1 MKYICLKMRRAR
13 YVSTALFGY
22 FRKAGLDPAKVKLI
36 RHSLGDKDFS
46 KCYYSEPQMVWE
58 YTRIQKPGFS
68 KGYDYWCVF
77 VSGEGTTA
85 RLFACYKV
93 NGAVS
98 ATPDLEPVGFPLE
111 GRFEGKYDYFD
122 LEPVDNLKEYEH
134 RLVIEWGRAALS
146 WHQKGTTEKDILA
159 IDSPVK
165 KPFIGYDKVVLT
177 YAELKEV
184 VENRDVYE
192 LWQAAL
198 SAVNAV
204 YLIVDTKSGQQYV
217 GSAYGK
223 DGLLGRW
230 RIYVDSLHG
239 HNKLMK
245 EVICAHPTDINF
257 FQFPILQI
265 LPKTLTDDE
274 VIHTESLWKEKLQSI
289 RFGMNDN

>member
-1 MKYICLKMRRAR
+1 MSILHF
-13 YVSTALFGY
+13 SDILE
-22 FRKAGLDPAKVKLI
+22 KAGLDPAKVKLI

-77 VSGEGTTA
+77 VSGERTTA

-98 ATPDLEPVGFPLE
+98 ATPDLKPAGFPLE

-134 RLVIEWGRAALS
+134 RLVIEWGGAALS
-146 WHQKGTTEKDILA
+146 WHQKGTTEKDVLA

-177 YAELKEV
+177 YSELNEV
-184 VENRDVYE
+184 VENEEYFE

-245 EVICAHPTDINF
+245 EVICAHPDQYKF
-257 FQFPILQI
+257 FQFSILQI

>member
-1 MKYICLKMRRAR
+1 MSILHF
-13 YVSTALFGY
+13 SDILE
-22 FRKAGLDPAKVKLI
+22 KAGLDPAKVKLI

-46 KCYYSEPQMVWE
+46 KCYYSKPQMVWE
-58 YTRIQKPGFS
+58 DTRIQKPGFS
-68 KGYDYWCVF
+68 KGYDYWCVL

-93 NGAVS
+93 NGSVS

-146 WHQKGTTEKDILA
+146 WHQKGTTEKDVLA

-177 YAELKEV
+177 YAKLKEV
-184 VENRDVYE
+184 VENKDVYE

-245 EVICAHPTDINF
+245 EVICAHPDRYKF
-257 FQFPILQI
+257 FQFSILQI

-289 RFGMNDN
+289 RLGMNDN

>member
-1 MKYICLKMRRAR
+1 MSLLHFSDILE
-13 YVSTALFGY
+13 
-22 FRKAGLDPAKVKLI
+22 KAGLDPAKVKLI

-245 EVICAHPTDINF
+245 EVICAHPDRYKF
-257 FQFPILQI
+257 FQFSIL
-265 LPKTLTDDE
+265 
-274 VIHTESLWKEKLQSI
+274 
-289 RFGMNDN
+289 

>member
-1 MKYICLKMRRAR
+1 MSLLHFSDILE
-13 YVSTALFGY
+13 
-22 FRKAGLDPAKVKLI
+22 KAGLDPAKVKLI

-165 KPFIGYDKVVLT
+165 KPFIGYDKFVLT

-245 EVICAHPTDINF
+245 EVICAHPDRYKF
-257 FQFPILQI
+257 FQFSILQI

>member
-1 MKYICLKMRRAR
+1 M
-13 YVSTALFGY
+13 
-22 FRKAGLDPAKVKLI
+22 KLI
-36 RHSLGDKDFS
+36 RHSLSDKDFA
-46 KCYYSEPQMVWE
+46 KCYYASPQMVWE
-58 YTRIQKPGFS
+58 YTRIQKPNFS
-68 KGYDYWCVF
+68 KDYDYWCVF

-98 ATPDLEPVGFPLE
+98 ATPDLEPAGFPLE

-134 RLVIEWGRAALS
+134 RLVIKWGKAALS
-146 WHQKGTTEKDILA
+146 WHQKGTTEKDVWA

-184 VENRDVYE
+184 VENKDAYE

-245 EVICAHPTDINF
+245 EVICAHPDRYKF
-257 FQFPILQI
+257 FQFSILQI

>member
-1 MKYICLKMRRAR
+1 VSLLHFTDILK
-13 YVSTALFGY
+13 
-22 FRKAGLDPAKVKLI
+22 KAGLDPAKVKLI

-85 RLFACYKV
+85 RLFACYKA

-98 ATPDLEPVGFPLE
+98 ATPDLEPAGFPLK

-146 WHQKGTTEKDILA
+146 WHQKGTTEKDVWA

-184 VENRDVYE
+184 VENKDVYE

-245 EVICAHPTDINF
+245 EVICAHPDRYKF
-257 FQFPILQI
+257 FQFSILQI

>member
-1 MKYICLKMRRAR
+1 MSILHF
-13 YVSTALFGY
+13 SDILE
-22 FRKAGLDPAKVKLI
+22 KAGLDPAKVKLI

-58 YTRIQKPGFS
+58 YTPIQKPGFS

-77 VSGEGTTA
+77 VSGERTTA

-93 NGAVS
+93 NGSVS
-98 ATPDLEPVGFPLE
+98 TTPNLEPTGFPLK

-134 RLVIEWGRAALS
+134 RLVIEWGGAALS
-146 WHQKGTTEKDILA
+146 WHQKGTTEKDVLA

-184 VENRDVYE
+184 VENKDVYE

-245 EVICAHPTDINF
+245 EVICAPPDRYKF
-257 FQFPILQI
+257 FQFSILQI

>member
-1 MKYICLKMRRAR
+1 MSILHF
-13 YVSTALFGY
+13 SDILE
-22 FRKAGLDPAKVKLI
+22 KAGLDLAKVKLI

-98 ATPDLEPVGFPLE
+98 ATPDLEPAGFPLE

-134 RLVIEWGRAALS
+134 RLVIKWGKAALS
-146 WHQKGTTEKDILA
+146 WHQKGTTEKDVWA

-184 VENRDVYE
+184 VENKVIYE

-245 EVICAHPTDINF
+245 EVICAHPDRYKF
-257 FQFPILQI
+257 FQFSILQI

>member
-1 MKYICLKMRRAR
+1 
-13 YVSTALFGY
+13 
-22 FRKAGLDPAKVKLI
+22 
-36 RHSLGDKDFS
+36 
-46 KCYYSEPQMVWE
+46 MVWE

-77 VSGEGTTA
+77 VSGERTTA

-93 NGAVS
+93 NGSVS
-98 ATPDLEPVGFPLE
+98 ATPDLEPAGFPLE

-134 RLVIEWGRAALS
+134 RLVIEWGGAALS
-146 WHQKGTTEKDILA
+146 WHQKGTTEKNVLA

-184 VENRDVYE
+184 VENKVIYE

-245 EVICAHPTDINF
+245 EVICAHPDRYKF
-257 FQFPILQI
+257 FQFSILQI
-265 LPKTLTDDE
+265 LPKTLTNDE

>member
-1 MKYICLKMRRAR
+1 MSILHFSDILEK
-13 YVSTALFGY
+13 V
-22 FRKAGLDPAKVKLI
+22 GLDPAKVKLI

-98 ATPDLEPVGFPLE
+98 ATPDLKPAGFPLE

-146 WHQKGTTEKDILA
+146 WHQKGTTEKDVLA

-184 VENRDVYE
+184 VENKEVYE

-204 YLIVDTKSGQQYV
+204 YLIVDTNTKSGQQYV

-245 EVICAHPTDINF
+245 EVICAHPDRYKF
-257 FQFPILQI
+257 FQFSILQI

>member
-1 MKYICLKMRRAR
+1 MSLLHFSDILE
-13 YVSTALFGY
+13 
-22 FRKAGLDPAKVKLI
+22 KAGLDPAKVKLI

-223 DGLLGRW
+223 DGLLGRG
-230 RIYVDSLHG
+230 RMYVDSLHG

-245 EVICAHPTDINF
+245 EVICAHPDRYKC
-257 FQFPILQI
+257 FQFSILQI

>member
-1 MKYICLKMRRAR
+1 MSLLHFTDILK
-13 YVSTALFGY
+13 
-22 FRKAGLDPAKVKLI
+22 KAGLDPAKVKLI

-77 VSGEGTTA
+77 VSGERTTA
-85 RLFACYKV
+85 RLFARYKV
-93 NGAVS
+93 NGSVS
-98 ATPDLEPVGFPLE
+98 ATPDLEPAGFPLE

-134 RLVIEWGRAALS
+134 RLVIEWGGAALS
-146 WHQKGTTEKDILA
+146 WHQKGTTEKDVLA

-184 VENRDVYE
+184 VEDSDIYE

-204 YLIVDTKSGQQYV
+204 YLIVDTKNGKQYV

-245 EVICAHPTDINF
+245 EVICAHPDRYKF
-257 FQFPILQI
+257 FQFSILQI

>member
-1 MKYICLKMRRAR
+1 MSLLHFSDILE
-13 YVSTALFGY
+13 
-22 FRKAGLDPAKVKLI
+22 KAGLDPAKVKLI

-245 EVICAHPTDINF
+245 EVICAHPDRYKF
-257 FQFPILQI
+257 FQFSILHI
-265 LPKTLTDDE
+265 LPKTLKDDE
-274 VIHTESLWKEKLQSI
+274 VIHTYSLSKEILHSI
-289 RFGMNDN
+289 MDVMEDN

>member
-1 MKYICLKMRRAR
+1 MSILHFSDILEKAR
-13 YVSTALFGY
+13 
-22 FRKAGLDPAKVKLI
+22 LDPAKVKLI

-58 YTRIQKPGFS
+58 YTCIQKPGFS

-184 VENRDVYE
+184 VENKVIYE

-245 EVICAHPTDINF
+245 EVICAHPDRYKF
-257 FQFPILQI
+257 FQFSILQI

>member
-1 MKYICLKMRRAR
+1 MSLLHFSDILE
-13 YVSTALFGY
+13 
-22 FRKAGLDPAKVKLI
+22 KAGLDPAKVKLI

-77 VSGEGTTA
+77 GEGTTA

-184 VENRDVYE
+184 VENKVIYE

-245 EVICAHPTDINF
+245 EVICAHPDRYKF
-257 FQFPILQI
+257 FQFSILQI

>member
-1 MKYICLKMRRAR
+1 MSILHF
-13 YVSTALFGY
+13 SDILE
-22 FRKAGLDPAKVKLI
+22 KAGLDPAKVKLI

-98 ATPDLEPVGFPLE
+98 ATPDLEPAGFPLK

-146 WHQKGTTEKDILA
+146 WHQKGTTEKDVLA

-245 EVICAHPTDINF
+245 EVICAHPDRYKF
-257 FQFPILQI
+257 FQFSILQI
-265 LPKTLTDDE
+265 LRL
-274 VIHTESLWKEKLQSI
+274 II
-289 RFGMNDN
+289 YFI

>member
-1 MKYICLKMRRAR
+1 MSILHF
-13 YVSTALFGY
+13 SDILE
-22 FRKAGLDPAKVKLI
+22 KAGLDPAKVKLI

-93 NGAVS
+93 NGSVS

-134 RLVIEWGRAALS
+134 RLVIEWGKAALS
-146 WHQKGTTEKDILA
+146 WHQKGTTEKDVLA

-184 VENRDVYE
+184 VENKDVYE
-192 LWQAAL
+192 LWQAGSPVCGECSISDRRYQEWA
-198 SAVNAV
+198 AVCGLCLWQGRSFGTVA
-204 YLIVDTKSGQQYV
+204 YLCGFAARTQ
-217 GSAYGK
+217 
-223 DGLLGRW
+223 
-230 RIYVDSLHG
+230 
-239 HNKLMK
+239 
-245 EVICAHPTDINF
+245 
-257 FQFPILQI
+257 
-265 LPKTLTDDE
+265 
-274 VIHTESLWKEKLQSI
+274 
-289 RFGMNDN
+289 

>member
-1 MKYICLKMRRAR
+1 MSLLHFSDILE
-13 YVSTALFGY
+13 
-22 FRKAGLDPAKVKLI
+22 KAGLDPAKVKLI

-223 DGLLGRW
+223 DGLLGR

-245 EVICAHPTDINF
+245 EVICAHPDRYKF
-257 FQFPILQI
+257 FQFSILQI

>member
-1 MKYICLKMRRAR
+1 MSLLHFTDILK
-13 YVSTALFGY
+13 
-22 FRKAGLDPAKVKLI
+22 KAGLDPAKVKLI

-134 RLVIEWGRAALS
+134 RLVIKWGRAALS
-146 WHQKGTTEKDILA
+146 WHQKGTTEKDVLA

-184 VENRDVYE
+184 VENKDVYE

-204 YLIVDTKSGQQYV
+204 YLIVDTNTKSGQQYV

-245 EVICAHPTDINF
+245 EVICAHPDRYKF
-257 FQFPILQI
+257 FQFSILQI
-265 LPKTLTDDE
+265 LLKTLTDDE

>member
-1 MKYICLKMRRAR
+1 MSLLHFSDILE
-13 YVSTALFGY
+13 
-22 FRKAGLDPAKVKLI
+22 KAGLDPAKVKLI

-245 EVICAHPTDINF
+245 EVICAHPDRYKF
-257 FQFPILQI
+257 FQFSILQI
-265 LPKTLTDDE
+265 LPKTLTDVE
-274 VIHTESLWKEKLQSI
+274 VIHTESLWKEKLQSS
-289 RFGMNDN
+289 RCGMNDN

>member
-1 MKYICLKMRRAR
+1 MSILHF
-13 YVSTALFGY
+13 SDILE
-22 FRKAGLDPAKVKLI
+22 KAGLDPAKVKLI
-36 RHSLGDKDFS
+36 RHSLSDKDFHD
-46 KCYYSEPQMVWE
+46 CYYAEPQMVWE

-134 RLVIEWGRAALS
+134 RLVIKWGKAALS
-146 WHQKGTTEKDILA
+146 WHQKGTTEKDVWA

-177 YAELKEV
+177 YTELKEV
-184 VENRDVYE
+184 VENKVIYE

-245 EVICAHPTDINF
+245 EVICAHPDRYKF
-257 FQFPILQI
+257 FQFSILQI